1 MGVCSNDYLKFG
13 LSNLY
18 LYDASIQFI
27 KKKVLFMNLGGGR
40 STAANDGLLK
50 FKRDNST
57 DLKEFFI
64 CKRVINK
71 RIYEIISEE
80 FKIDK
85 NQNNKLIFYR

>member
-1 MGVCSNDYLKFG
+1 M
-13 LSNLY
+13 Y

-64 CKRVINK
+64 GKRVINK